1 METITK
7 NIPIE
12 ELIIKFPFS
21 VNYLMNKGIKC
32 VVCGEPI
39 WGTLEDE
46 AREKGFSD
54 QDINR
59 IVDELNALNEKI

>member
-54 QDINR
+54 HDINQT
-59 IVDELNALNEKI
+59 ALISY